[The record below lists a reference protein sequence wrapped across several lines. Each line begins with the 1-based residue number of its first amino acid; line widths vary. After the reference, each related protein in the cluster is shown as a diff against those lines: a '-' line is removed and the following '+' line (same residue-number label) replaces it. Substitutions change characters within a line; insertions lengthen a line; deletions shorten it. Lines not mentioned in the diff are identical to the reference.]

1 MHKLSVL
8 STINKPLNLFKPL
21 NPTCNHYKQL
31 SMQESFIEEFL
42 SHVAP
47 QQRGCAA
54 NITEP
59 FCRVQCGK
67 YSCYG
72 CGCRSMR
79 QAKKLKRL
87 KSILVSKTYCIFF
100 TYTYLLTNLL
110 AVTANAVVLLSK
122 PREKRKNKK
131 SSYFQNF
138 LLMRWV
144 RTQPHGTLRSLG
156 CLSANQRL
164 RSIFVKSSAKSMSE
178 ISDEESCNNL
188 Q

>member
-1 MHKLSVL
+1 
-8 STINKPLNLFKPL
+8 
-21 NPTCNHYKQL
+21 
-31 SMQESFIEEFL
+31 MQESFIEEFL
-42 SHVAP
+42 SHVVP

-100 TYTYLLTNLL
+100 YLHLLTYLLTNLL
-110 AVTANAVVLLSK
+110 AMTANAVVLLSK

-131 SSYFQNF
+131 SSNFQNF

-144 RTQPHGTLRSLG
+144 RTQPHGKLRSLG

-164 RSIFVKSSAKSMSE
+164 RSIFVKG
-178 ISDEESCNNL
+178 SDEEHVGDFR
-188 Q
+188 